1 MTRRQKAWILVGIFI
16 AATLGALSGY
26 FYGQARLRR
35 WARPAAER
43 DCHDFRDA
51 PDYIGEAGCVEGR
64 ILDVYTSGRG
74 NSFLNFCVNYQDCPF
89 NAVIFSEDMKKFG
102 NLTAL
107 LGRQVQI
114 SGLIEIYKGQAEIKI
129 RDPVQIRVE
138 P

>member
-1 MTRRQKAWILVGIFI
+1 MTRRQKTWVMIGILT
-16 AATLGALSGY
+16 AATLGAVSGY

-35 WARPAAER
+35 WAGPAAGR
-43 DCHDFRDA
+43 DCYNFRDA
-51 PDYIGEAGCVEGR
+51 SDYIGEAGCVEGR
-64 ILDVYTSGRG
+64 VLDVFTSGRG
-74 NSFLNFCVNYQDCPF
+74 NSFLNFCVDYQDCPF
-89 NAVIFSEDMKKFG
+89 NAVIVSEDMKKFG

-114 SGLIEIYKGQAEIKI
+114 TGLIEIYKGQAEIKI